1 MVGLVPAM
9 TMSGPSPSKGIVP
22 APHPSAPP
30 DHPVARPLHQEAP
43 RLVESEQLFQGR
55 KSIQIEHNGTVY
67 HLRAT
72 RQGKLILTK

>member
-9 TMSGPSPSKGIVP
+9 TMSSPSPSKGVVP
-22 APHPSAPP
+22 APHP
-30 DHPVARPLHQEAP
+30 HPVARPLHQEAP